1 MLSERQL
8 EALLKVF
15 EARTQAVT
23 EQYLTLMG
31 EHLRDIG
38 QLSDT
43 DVHRLIQLKRMNANI
58 ETIKREIA
66 RAAGVMLEDV
76 EEVFRQVA
84 ADDER
89 FAREIFESDH
99 TPTVK
104 FKPGSGALSTPVERV
119 LKAQLRI
126 TAQEMA
132 NLSQT
137 TIDSTLYREAV
148 DVAVQTVQTGMT
160 DYTSA
165 IRSAMKR
172 AAAEGLKVVY
182 PSGYSRR
189 LDTAVR
195 QNILDGVR
203 SINQDVFDQL
213 GKDFGADGV
222 EISAHELCA
231 TDHLPYQGRQYSKR
245 DFERIQNTLDRP
257 FGMWNCKHTMY
268 PIILGVSEP
277 AHTEEELAQ
286 FARNSNAGIT
296 IDDVTMSRYEWS
308 QQQRRLETRIR
319 AQKDIAVA
327 AKASGDMPARR
338 EAQRNINAL
347 QEQYTRI
354 SKAAGLDERPDKMTV
369 AGFRKVKTAEELK
382 RSVLSEDNADVFR
395 RKSSPGN
402 SDLLSGAK
410 TPRSL
415 EKVVKERY
423 NKGNPNA
430 KSVYDNY
437 IPQGGAVASGTY
449 KATPHFSP
457 VDNAVYMNFDADA
470 INPRGACTTWFHEH
484 GHYVDYNTGKP
495 SMRPSY
501 AQALDADRKALE
513 KAFRKKIGTSSI
525 NDVRQAIV
533 KELVSVGD
541 KSSGIQDILGGTIGR
556 PYTIDCWGHSPAY
569 WKSKGP
575 VGVCSESFAHMFEAS
590 FDEDKQ
596 QLMQIYLPSAWAEF
610 QKILEELT

>member
-38 QLSDT
+38 RLSDT

-99 TPTVK
+99 TPAVK

-132 NLSQT
+132 NLSRT

-148 DVAVQTVQTGMT
+148 DKAVQIVQTGMT

-277 AHTEEELAQ
+277 AHTEAELAQ
-286 FARNSNAGIT
+286 FAQNSNAEIT

-338 EAQRNINAL
+338 EAQRNINAW
-347 QEQYTRI
+347 QKQYTSI
-354 SKAAGLDERPDKMTV
+354 SEAAGLDERPDKMTV
-369 AGFRKVKTAEELK
+369 AGFRKVKTTEELK
-382 RSVLSEDNADVFR
+382 KKTEYGTIETYQKMLSA
-395 RKSSPGN
+395 RKIVH
-402 SDLLSGAK
+402 K
-410 TPRSL
+410 T
-415 EKVVKERY
+415 
-423 NKGNPNA
+423 
-430 KSVYDNY
+430 
-437 IPQGGAVASGTY
+437 
-449 KATPHFSP
+449 
-457 VDNAVYMNFDADA
+457 
-470 INPRGACTTWFHEH
+470 
-484 GHYVDYNTGKP
+484 
-495 SMRPSY
+495 
-501 AQALDADRKALE
+501 
-513 KAFRKKIGTSSI
+513 
-525 NDVRQAIV
+525 NDVRSLPPDGPANT
-533 KELVSVGD
+533 VSDFVD
-541 KSSGIQDILGGTIGR
+541 ESGAVLQRRVYNSQGKASVDFDTNNHNRPKLHPTGAHKHIFDYSAPRPRSGWQRLTDDDLRNNADIIQ
-556 PYTIDCWGHSPAY
+556 
-569 WKSKGP
+569 KG
-575 VGVCSESFAHMFEAS
+575 ENY
-590 FDEDKQ
+590 FDPE
-596 QLMQIYLPSAWAEF
+596 
-610 QKILEELT
+610 